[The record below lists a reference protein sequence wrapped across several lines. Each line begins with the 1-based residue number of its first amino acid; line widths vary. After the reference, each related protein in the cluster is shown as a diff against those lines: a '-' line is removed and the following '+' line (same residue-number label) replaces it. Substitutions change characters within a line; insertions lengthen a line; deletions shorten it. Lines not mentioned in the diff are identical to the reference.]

1 MHVSQRHSTC
11 RPGRRQWQ
19 ARVKRRTG
27 DTIAPVSALR
37 GGLVLISAPRPS
49 LLRGLSAGWMAMCRK
64 REEQLNALRAHRAA
78 LLRDLDEA
86 QASGDEKALQLTDLL
101 LRQCNYLLERA
112 EREERDASIMKCKD
126 E

>member
-1 MHVSQRHSTC
+1 
-11 RPGRRQWQ
+11 
-19 ARVKRRTG
+19 
-27 DTIAPVSALR
+27 
-37 GGLVLISAPRPS
+37 
-49 LLRGLSAGWMAMCRK
+49 MCRK